1 MAFDFT
7 GIDNKKSSTQRNSD
21 IIRNQIHNHYKKQHI
36 EKINALHTDDHI
48 GRLTITDMVLH
59 DQYWYITRINDPRA
73 NALTLPTMFFTSEVL
88 TYFLENNIR
97 FNKDVINE
105 KFNVKIEDMQF
116 KLIDTALHGK
126 FRNTLFTDIL
136 NSDLYNFKLHIFL
149 KNFAINKLGV
159 HKDIEKVCNKLA
171 KNNGFIVMQSLYFLS
186 CKNNDKL
193 NINISQPLKIEDC
206 LHLKD
211 LTITVTGNNYK
222 PSIALENL
230 FGLEKLTI
238 KDPNKLLRTL
248 DVSKV
253 PNLKELVLPEDLNT
267 YSTLIG
273 TEVNKYFGFDMD
285 EFMKQEKEKRIKME
299 EFRKTI

>member
-21 IIRNQIHNHYKKQHI
+21 IIRNQVHNHYKKQHI

-48 GRLTITDMVLH
+48 GRLTITDMVLC

-73 NALTLPTMFFTSEVL
+73 NALTLPTMFFTSEIL

-105 KFNVKIEDMQF
+105 KFNVKIADMQF
-116 KLIDTALHGK
+116 KLIDTSLHGK
-126 FRNTLFTDIL
+126 FRKTLFTDIL
-136 NSDLYNFKLHIFL
+136 DSDLYNFKLHILL

-159 HKDIEKVCNKLA
+159 HKDIEKICNKLA
-171 KNNGFIVMQSLYFLS
+171 KNNGFIVMQSIYFLS
-186 CKNNDKL
+186 CKNNDKF
-193 NINISQPLKIEDC
+193 NINISQPLKMENC
-206 LHLKD
+206 LYLKD

-248 DVSKV
+248 DISKV

-273 TEVNKYFGFDMD
+273 TEVNKYFGFDM
-285 EFMKQEKEKRIKME
+285 E
-299 EFRKTI
+299 EFRNNKKQNS